1 LTDVTKGLSYPAPTM
16 GGVNESGVTARA
28 LELLHDLAGPRA
40 EFREGQ
46 LEAIRAL
53 AQDRVR
59 VLVVQRTG
67 WGKSAVYLIT
77 TKILREAGSG
87 PTILVSPL
95 LALMRNQIAMASR
108 LGVRADTINSSN
120 AEEWERVEAAITGD
134 EVDLLLVAPERFA
147 NRRFQQQVMPA
158 VGSRIGLAVIDEIHC
173 ISDWGHD
180 FRPDYL
186 RLKRILDRLPAGIP
200 VVGTTA
206 TANNRVV
213 QDVADQLGSSLV
225 LHRGGLARSGLR
237 LDVLRMPDPA
247 QRLAWL
253 VQALNELPG
262 TGIVY
267 CLTIRDVDRVTGWL
281 QRHGIPAAAYHGD
294 GETPDRLQTEQDLL
308 ENRVK
313 AVVAT
318 SALGMG
324 FDKPDLAFV
333 IHYQSPGSPIA
344 YYQQVGRAGRAL
356 ERSWGVLLAG
366 EEDRDIQDWFIKTAF
381 PPQPLAERV
390 VAILEGTSSP
400 VGLAYLE
407 SQVNLG
413 RTRLT
418 QMMKVLEVEGAVE
431 HTGAGY
437 RRTSQPWTY
446 PVERFNG
453 VTAARRREQQVMVD
467 YRDHTGCLMEF
478 LGRQLDDRNA
488 GPCGICRNCAG
499 PPLSI
504 DIDPTLV
511 RRAADYLRHQP
522 IEVEP
527 RKQWPSGTGL
537 RSGRI
542 PAEHRLEP
550 GRALGEW
557 GDGGWGNLVRK
568 GKYRDGVFHQALVE
582 ASVSLIR
589 AWDPQPA
596 PAWVTY
602 VPSLTRDTLVAG
614 FAGRLAGELGLP
626 LHAVVTKVAI
636 SQPQKE
642 MQNSAQQYRN
652 IAEAFEVTG
661 PAPSGPVLLV
671 DDVFDSRWTLTVI
684 GVLLREAG
692 SGPVFPF
699 VLAAA
704 AGS

>member
-1 LTDVTKGLSYPAPTM
+1 MT
-16 GGVNESGVTARA
+16 ESVVATRA
-28 LELLHDLAGPRA
+28 LELLRELSGPQA

-53 AQDRVR
+53 AEDRGR

-77 TKILREAGSG
+77 TKLLREAGGG

-120 AEEWERVEAAITGD
+120 ADEWERVEAAIAADT
-134 EVDLLLVAPERFA
+134 VDLLLVAPERFA
-147 NRRFQQQVMPA
+147 NRRFQEDVMP
-158 VGSRIGLAVIDEIHC
+158 VIGSRIGLVVIDEIHC

-186 RLKRILDRLPAGIP
+186 RLRHILNRLPAGIP

-213 QDVADQLGSSLV
+213 QDVAGQLGSSLV
-225 LHRGGLARSGLR
+225 LHRGGLARGGLR
-237 LDVLRMPDPA
+237 LHVFPMPDAA

-253 VQALNELPG
+253 VGALKQLPG

-267 CLTIRDVDRVTGWL
+267 CLTIRDVDRVTAWL
-281 QRHGIPAAAYHGD
+281 QRHGISASSYSGD
-294 GETPDRLQTEQDLL
+294 GEAPDRIQTEQDLL

-324 FDKPDLAFV
+324 FDKPDLSFV

-356 ERSWGVLLAG
+356 ETSWGVLLAG

-381 PPQPLAERV
+381 PPKAVAEEV
-390 VAILEGTSSP
+390 VGILERAGAP
-400 VGLAYLE
+400 VSLSYFE

-431 HTGAGY
+431 YVKGGY
-437 RRTSQPWTY
+437 RRTEQPWTY
-446 PVERFNG
+446 PLERFNG
-453 VTAARRREQQVMVD
+453 VTAARRNEQRVMVE
-467 YRDHTGCLMEF
+467 YRDHSGCLMEF
-478 LGRQLDDRNA
+478 LERQLDDPEA
-488 GPCGICRNCAG
+488 GPCGVCMNCAG
-499 PPLSI
+499 SSLSVEV
-504 DIDPTLV
+504 DPDLV
-511 RRAADYLRHQP
+511 REAAEYLRQRP
-522 IEVEP
+522 LEIEP

-537 RSGRI
+537 RSGKIRV
-542 PAEHRLEP
+542 EERLET

-557 GDGGWGNLVRK
+557 GDGGWGSLVRK
-568 GKYRDGVFHQALVE
+568 GKYSDGAFHDALVE
-582 ASVSLIR
+582 ASVRLIR
-589 AWDPQPA
+589 AWGPRPA
-596 PAWVTY
+596 PEWVTF

-614 FAGRLAGELGLP
+614 FAERLAGALGLP
-626 LHAVVTKVAI
+626 LHPVVAKVAGNR
-636 SQPQKE
+636 PQKE

-652 IAEAFEVTG
+652 VADAFRVSGEVPG
-661 PAPSGPVLLV
+661 GPVLLV

-684 GVLLREAG
+684 GVKLRESG

-699 VLAAA
+699 ALAAA

>member
-1 LTDVTKGLSYPAPTM
+1 MTG
-16 GGVNESGVTARA
+16 SGVAERAR
-28 LELLHDLAGPRA
+28 ELLHELSGPLA

-53 AQDRVR
+53 AEERGR

-77 TKILREAGSG
+77 TKLLRETGGG

-120 AEEWERVEAAITGD
+120 PDEWERVEAAIAADT
-134 EVDLLLVAPERFA
+134 VDLLLVAPERFA
-147 NRRFQQQVMPA
+147 NRRFQNEVMP
-158 VGSRIGLAVIDEIHC
+158 VIGSRIGLVVIDEIHC

-186 RLKRILDRLPAGIP
+186 RLRHILDRLPAGIP

-213 QDVADQLGSSLV
+213 QDVAGQLGSSLV
-225 LHRGGLARSGLR
+225 LHRGGLARGGLR
-237 LDVLRMPDPA
+237 LHVFAMPDPA

-253 VQALNELPG
+253 VGALKSLPG

-267 CLTIRDVDRVTGWL
+267 CLTIRDVDRVAAWL
-281 QRHGIPAAAYHGD
+281 QRHGITASSYSGD
-294 GETPDRLQTEQDLL
+294 GEAPDRIQTEQDLL

-324 FDKPDLAFV
+324 FDKPDLSFV

-356 ERSWGVLLAG
+356 KKSWGVLLTG
-366 EEDRDIQDWFIKTAF
+366 EEDREIQDWFIKTAF
-381 PPQPLAERV
+381 PPKAVAEEV
-390 VAILEGTSSP
+390 VGILKQAPGP
-400 VGLAYLE
+400 VSVAYLE

-418 QMMKVLEVEGAVE
+418 QMMKVLEVEGAIEYVK
-431 HTGAGY
+431 GGF
-437 RRTSQPWTY
+437 RRTERPWTY
-446 PVERFNG
+446 PLERFNG
-453 VTAARRREQQVMVD
+453 VTAARRNEQRVMVD
-467 YRDHTGCLMEF
+467 YRDHAGCLMEF
-478 LGRQLDDRNA
+478 LGRQLDDPGA
-488 GPCGICRNCAG
+488 GPCGICMNCSG
-499 PPLSI
+499 SSI
-504 DIDPTLV
+504 SVQVDPELV
-511 RRAADYLRHQP
+511 REAAEYLRQQP
-522 IEVEP
+522 LEIEP

-537 RSGRI
+537 RSGKI
-542 PAEHRLEP
+542 PMEQRMET

-557 GDGGWGNLVRK
+557 GDGGWGNLVQK
-568 GKYRDGVFHQALVE
+568 GKYKDGVFHDALVD
-582 ASVSLIR
+582 ASVRLIR
-589 AWDPQPA
+589 AWGPQPA
-596 PAWVTY
+596 PAWVTF
-602 VPSLTRDTLVAG
+602 VPSLTRDTLVAD
-614 FAGRLAGELGLP
+614 FAARLAAALGLP
-626 LHAVVTKVAI
+626 LHPVVTKVAANR
-636 SQPQKE
+636 PQKE

-652 IAEAFEVTG
+652 IAGSFQISDDVPG
-661 PAPSGPVLLV
+661 GPVLLV

-684 GVLLREAG
+684 AASMRQAG

-699 VLAAA
+699 SLAAA
-704 AGS
+704 TGS